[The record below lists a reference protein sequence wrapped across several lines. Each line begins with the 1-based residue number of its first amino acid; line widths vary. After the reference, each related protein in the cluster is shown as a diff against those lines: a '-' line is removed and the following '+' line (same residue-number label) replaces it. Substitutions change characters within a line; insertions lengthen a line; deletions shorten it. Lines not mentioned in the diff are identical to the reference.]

1 VAEKRAR
8 AAAAAEEAV
17 AEVKAGGADHVSGES
32 GALQWY
38 AVHVADG
45 CEEKARQ
52 QLQAGIDGSDC
63 SDKFGAVAVPSD
75 IVEADATDIVYAHY
89 PDGKILAV
97 DPKEHSS
104 LLFVHMEMCLKAW
117 RVVRTTPEILGF
129 VDAKKWYAAHVT
141 AGSEAKARDLLADLI
156 KASDLQDMFGEI
168 ELPVEKVEEY
178 REGRRVKTDRKL
190 YPSYLFIRMT
200 MCPDT
205 WHFVCS
211 TPKIHGFIGG
221 DSRNPRPMKD
231 ADMDAI
237 KRVVREGAEK
247 PRPKVM
253 FHIGERIHIK
263 EGPFNDFFGNIEE
276 INYDRNKLKIS
287 VNVLGRATLVEL
299 DFGHIEKA

>member
-1 VAEKRAR
+1 
-8 AAAAAEEAV
+8 
-17 AEVKAGGADHVSGES
+17 
-32 GALQWY
+32 
-38 AVHVADG
+38 
-45 CEEKARQ
+45 
-52 QLQAGIDGSDC
+52 
-63 SDKFGAVAVPSD
+63 
-75 IVEADATDIVYAHY
+75 
-89 PDGKILAV
+89 
-97 DPKEHSS
+97 
-104 LLFVHMEMCLKAW
+104 
-117 RVVRTTPEILGF
+117 
-129 VDAKKWYAAHVT
+129 
-141 AGSEAKARDLLADLI
+141 
-156 KASDLQDMFGEI
+156 
-168 ELPVEKVEEY
+168 
-178 REGRRVKTDRKL
+178 
-190 YPSYLFIRMT
+190 